1 MSTKPN
7 AHAPMS
13 LVLERANAAS
23 AFPTISGLK
32 SFPLVSSPPKWKRL
46 MTALSADLF
55 RHSTPEVAE
64 KANLVYII
72 NDE

>member
-7 AHAPMS
+7 VHAPMS
-13 LVLERANAAS
+13 PVLERANAVSAS
-23 AFPTISGLK
+23 YTISGLK
-32 SFPLVSSPPKWKRL
+32 NFPLVPSPPKWKRL

-64 KANLVYII
+64 KANLVYVI
-72 NDE
+72 

>member
-7 AHAPMS
+7 VHAPMS
-13 LVLERANAAS
+13 PVPEKANAVS
-23 AFPTISGLK
+23 VFHITLSLK
-32 SFPLVSSPPKWKRL
+32 NFPLVPSPPKWKRL

-55 RHSTPEVAE
+55 RHSTPEAAE

-72 NDE
+72 